1 VYLRVGSPP
10 IPVLH
15 ESREHCPL
23 QVGRG
28 ILMMDGTE
36 VTLISAGAALPRAVA
51 AAEMLHA
58 EGVGVRLISMPC
70 IKPLD
75 RELVCRAAR
84 ETGRIVSVEEHYVAG
99 GLGGAVAELLAV
111 ECPTPM
117 RMIGVRDRYPPSG
130 PYEDVLRDNGLQPD
144 QIAAAVREFLA

>member
-1 VYLRVGSPP
+1 
-10 IPVLH
+10 
-15 ESREHCPL
+15 
-23 QVGRG
+23 
-28 ILMMDGTE
+28 M
-36 VTLISAGAALPRAVA
+36 
-51 AAEMLHA
+51 
-58 EGVGVRLISMPC
+58 
-70 IKPLD
+70 
-75 RELVCRAAR
+75 
-84 ETGRIVSVEEHYVAG
+84 SVEEHYVAG